1 VAMRRSAR
9 RVAAQDAFAGEVS
22 SRAQA
27 EAHWFKRG
35 TSLGARGGGGRGE
48 IGARDGSTAGQM

>member
-1 VAMRRSAR
+1 MRRSAR